1 MQARRNEAGED
12 FPFAYEL
19 ELTGRGRTGAEMAL
33 TLCADAL
40 KPPQAVGGAE
50 LGGQIRVMG
59 QDNTHSYFQP
69 LNYSGRLRWG
79 GVDEAVTGT
88 IGWLDRQWFPDYVGQ
103 YAGVLGERFGH
114 QWSQISL
121 DNGWEFSLW
130 RHFDRARRD
139 RIVAF
144 SGVTGTDPEGRTVFS
159 DDYVV
164 DNITYFRDPNLI
176 EPLLG
181 DVQIAVGIRSHIRY
195 FFDAF
200 RLRVPSMLLDVVST
214 PLVAAPAH
222 RMPVDYFSGPTR
234 VEGTLNGQPVAGFG
248 FHERTMPFWRPRQ
261 LIVVLRDS
269 LLHLPAE
276 AVAGSPLTARQLA
289 ALAWRAKPHIDHHR
303 YREARR
309 QLEERV
315 RPALAPIAEPHRS
328 HLDRIVDDLLDQ
340 ISFFS

>member
-1 MQARRNEAGED
+1 
-12 FPFAYEL
+12 
-19 ELTGRGRTGAEMAL
+19 MAL

-50 LGGQIRVMG
+50 LGGRIRVMG

-79 GVDEAVTGT
+79 GVDEAVAGT

-248 FHERTMPFWRPRQ
+248 FHERTMPCWRPRQ
-261 LIVVLRDS
+261 LIIVLRDS
-269 LLHLPAE
+269 LLYLPPE
-276 AVAGSPLTARQLA
+276 AVASSPLTVEQLA
-289 ALAWRAKPHIDHHR
+289 ALAWRVKPQIDR
-303 YREARR
+303 YRYHEAHR

-315 RPALAPIAEPHRS
+315 RPALVPITEPHRS
-328 HLDRIVDDLLDQ
+328 HLDRIVDDLVDQ